1 MDTDQNLRQKPE
13 QGIFLNG
20 DEYSGLDEFPEV
32 YRPYFDKIMVPKSVI
47 QDRVREMGQEI
58 RAYFGDNPIT
68 CLVVLK
74 GGFVFAN
81 DLAQH
86 LDSPTTPNPYQLEFI
101 KVKSYHNDTKGENVI
116 TGLDINTLK
125 DKHVLI
131 LDDIFDSGGTI
142 QSIYDILE
150 SVPLADLKTACF
162 VLKRREISVRVRPDF
177 VGVSIP
183 NAWIAGYGMDHNEYL
198 RNVQSIGVMSD
209 YGKTELGDDS

>member
-1 MDTDQNLRQKPE
+1 MDSNQKLRQSCG

-20 DEYSGLDEFPEV
+20 DEYSGLEEFPEV
-32 YRPYFDKIMVPKSVI
+32 YRPYFDKVMVPKSVI
-47 QDRVREMGQEI
+47 QDRVREMGSEI

-86 LDSPTTPNPYQLEFI
+86 LDSPNTPNPYQLEFI
-101 KVKSYHNDTKGENVI
+101 KVKSYVNDTKGETTISGIDVN
-116 TGLDINTLK
+116 DLK
-125 DKHVLI
+125 NKHVLI
-131 LDDIFDSGGTI
+131 VDDIFDSGGTI

-162 VLKRREISVRVRPDF
+162 VLKRREIKVQVRPDF

-209 YGKTELGDDS
+209 FGKLELGDDS